1 MNKRLSVFI
10 TGFIQVFFVV
20 VNTYFTAKVIYVG
33 VFMAS
38 FTISLVWTLNV
49 KRTAFGTWTDRVV
62 YALGAAVG
70 AISGLASSD
79 FLLKLLNNLFL

>member
-1 MNKRLSVFI
+1 MKKQLSVFI

-49 KRTAFGTWTDRVV
+49 KRTAFGTWTDRVI
-62 YALGAAVG
+62 YAFGAATG
-70 AISGLASSD
+70 AISGLASSA
-79 FLLKLLNNLFL
+79 FILELLNRIF